1 MGRTWMDNDLLKSLD
16 EERMLLKE
24 ENGGLRVAN
33 EALRA
38 KIKDLEA
45 ENAEYRE
52 VMDSLCADNDGLY
65 DEIASL
71 REEIGNLEDAV
82 MRAKSQ
88 NQDLEKEA
96 NAFRD
101 RSLDSQINGVQLSA
115 HERRIANL
123 ESDLAEIRREA
134 GLATQMYTTPP
145 IL

>member
-101 RSLDSQINGVQLSA
+101 RSLDSQINGVQLAA